1 MNSAGLKKM
10 PMGLIHLTGRT
21 CQPPTRDRQ
30 MHSNQKRSGKLWTAV
45 CQQSAPT
52 TFHSHKL
59 SAHPSRQTT
68 QSVVHGQHNY
78 CCYRHGRGILPRD
91 RLVNNAMRSRLCKYD
106 VTRDFS
112 LIRLFLSGC
121 FTRRLFNTDNFWAMS
136 GLGGGGMRSTE
147 CHFSIKLII
156 CMIN

>member
-21 CQPPTRDRQ
+21 CHRLHETDRCTQ
-30 MHSNQKRSGKLWTAV
+30 IRSEVASFGPAV

-59 SAHPSRQTT
+59 SAHPSRQAT

-112 LIRLFLSGC
+112 LIRFFLCGC
-121 FTRRLFNTDNFWAMS
+121 FSYSA
-136 GLGGGGMRSTE
+136 
-147 CHFSIKLII
+147 SI
-156 CMIN
+156 